1 MAIKKKKKSR
11 KDEEDI
17 PLVVYTTYIGAVPQ
31 ALSHCKWLEQM
42 FKSLNVRYK
51 KVDLG
56 VHKDMV
62 TFVRQTSGKRELPQ
76 VFINNIYIGGYEEF
90 FDWHEDGNVY
100 YVLKEMGYTDPIP
113 EEFDKSKEQIDQ
125 EAEEYVKNNEGVFQD
140 IKEKAKKMESDME
153 HLQAVRRKWLF
164 QRKQKLYENL
174 AESEANKQDTS
185 KDAIETNVNVK
196 DMIKRLNSKA
206 SSAQSN
212 TVQSNTVALKKNTT
226 EKKSFDTI
234 PLPQDETTTNTEND
248 DHQDDIPLPDD
259 N

>member
-1 MAIKKKKKSR
+1 
-11 KDEEDI
+11 
-17 PLVVYTTYIGAVPQ
+17 
-31 ALSHCKWLEQM
+31 
-42 FKSLNVRYK
+42 
-51 KVDLG
+51 
-56 VHKDMV
+56 
-62 TFVRQTSGKRELPQ
+62 
-76 VFINNIYIGGYEEF
+76 
-90 FDWHEDGNVY
+90 
-100 YVLKEMGYTDPIP
+100 
-113 EEFDKSKEQIDQ
+113 
-125 EAEEYVKNNEGVFQD
+125 
-140 IKEKAKKMESDME
+140 MESDME